1 MKPLRF
7 ITSLTHFPHRLF
19 VKLALL
25 SIGFCFLTSVSWSR
39 HNSVQA
45 QGGPSR
51 GNACCDEIAGQGQ
64 GVATSDAFVVDAV
77 FSIKGRLFG
86 GVFGARTAEFKST
99 TRLLTQNPPTADGT
113 INAITSHVLE
123 AKGYSDEDGVCEPG
137 EDCLITLDRAAL
149 IPTATPGL
157 MKLRSILAFSGGQG
171 RFEKACGKID
181 GTEGEGEINFAAT
194 PPTVRWTFNEGRLC
208 YCP

>member
-1 MKPLRF
+1 M
-7 ITSLTHFPHRLF
+7 TRLPS
-19 VKLALL
+19 VKLRLL
-25 SIGFCFLTSVSWSR
+25 FIGVGLLVSAGAPHSR
-39 HNSVQA
+39 TQA
-45 QGGPSR
+45 QGGPAR
-51 GNACCDEIAGQGQ
+51 GNACCDQIAGQGR
-64 GVATSDAFVVDAV
+64 GIATAADTFSVDAT
-77 FSIKGRLFG
+77 FSISGRLFG
-86 GVFGARTAEFKST
+86 GVFGARTMEFKST
-99 TRLLTQNPPTADGT
+99 TRLLTQSPPTADGT